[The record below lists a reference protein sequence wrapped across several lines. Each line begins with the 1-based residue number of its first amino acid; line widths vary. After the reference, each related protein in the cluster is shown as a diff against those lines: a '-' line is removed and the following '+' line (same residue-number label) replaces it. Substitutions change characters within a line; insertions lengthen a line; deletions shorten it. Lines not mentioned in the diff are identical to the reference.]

1 MAWFWWLFGVLVVV
15 VWTVTVVDIIR
26 RRHTRP
32 GSKTAAWILL
42 VIMLPIVGT
51 VVYYLVNGAA
61 GPAAARDVTRST

>member
-1 MAWFWWLFGVLVVV
+1 VAWFWWLLGVLVIV
-15 VWTVTVVDIIR
+15 VWIVTVVDIVR

-51 VVYYLVNGAA
+51 VVYYLVNGAP
-61 GPAAARDVTRST
+61 GRPGRPIRTT